1 MIIWAA
7 GAVLAVIA
15 AALEPGASA
24 AAARATA
31 GPFATLAAIILASAL
46 AGRAGAFRACWPAR
60 SSPSAAP
67 G

>member
-7 GAVLAVIA
+7 GAVLAVIV

-31 GPFATLAAIILASAL
+31 GPFATLAAIIQPAP
-46 AGRAGAFRACWPAR
+46 AGPHAAGD
-60 SSPSAAP
+60 P
-67 G
+67 GLPR